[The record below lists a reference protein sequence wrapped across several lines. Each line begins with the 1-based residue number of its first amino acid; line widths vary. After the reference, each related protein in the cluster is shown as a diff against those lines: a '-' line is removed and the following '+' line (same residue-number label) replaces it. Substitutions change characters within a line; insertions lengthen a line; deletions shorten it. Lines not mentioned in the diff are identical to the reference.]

1 MKTLRRILAFV
12 CIAVWAVLI
21 VLTLVSA
28 FAETGPLAGAL
39 PGLLFTDIALPVVLY
54 AMQLMYRI
62 LRRK

>member
-28 FAETGPLAGAL
+28 FAGTGPLSDAL

-62 LRRK
+62 LKKK

>member
-1 MKTLRRILAFV
+1 MKTFRRILAV
-12 CIAVWAVLI
+12 SGIAAWAVLI

-62 LRRK
+62 LKKK

>member
-1 MKTLRRILAFV
+1 MKTFRRILAV
-12 CIAVWAVLI
+12 SGIAAWAVLI

-28 FAETGPLAGAL
+28 FAKTGPLAGAL

-62 LRRK
+62 LKKK